1 MSSVRN
7 QLNAVL
13 EIYLILENDV
23 DDQLADNLLML
34 HEITDVEEDSY
45 AYRASLRNED
55 RLIEVS

>member
-1 MSSVRN
+1 MDSDSVVSSVRN

-23 DDQLADNLLML
+23 DDQLADDLLML

-45 AYRASLRNED
+45 A
-55 RLIEVS
+55 